1 MTTAIIGV
9 GNLGKALARHLVNG
23 GEPVVLAARDAAD
36 ATAVA
41 DELGPRATAASIGKA
56 IDTADTVILAVWLDA
71 IREVIAD
78 HSAALS
84 GKVVIDPSNPVAF
97 NDKGEVSRTLPDGV
111 SAASVISGLLPPD
124 AHYVKAFGTI
134 AATSM
139 AAEANRSPRKV
150 TLFYATD
157 DAAAAATAE
166 RLISTAGFEPVKA
179 GGLKSALRIE
189 MGGELHQYGGLNG
202 QLLDIDQ
209 AKAAVTAG
217 GR

>member
-9 GNLGKALARHLVNG
+9 GNLGKAVARHLVDG

-41 DELGPRATAASIGKA
+41 DELGSRATAASIGKA

-97 NDKGEVSRTLPDGV
+97 NDKGEVSRTLPEGV
-111 SAASVISGLLPPD
+111 SSGSVIAGLLPPD
-124 AHYVKAFGTI
+124 AHYVKAFGSI
-134 AATSM
+134 GAQSLAAS
-139 AAEANRSPRKV
+139 ANRSPRRAV
-150 TLFYATD
+150 LFYATD
-157 DAAAAATAE
+157 DTRADASVQ
-166 RLISTAGFEPVKA
+166 RLISATGFDAVRA
-179 GGLKSALRIE
+179 GGL
-189 MGGELHQYGGLNG
+189 Q
-202 QLLDIDQ
+202 D
-209 AKAAVTAG
+209 AA
-217 GR
+217 

>member
-1 MTTAIIGV
+1 MPSGGLTTTIGPCQREPEEAGEHHTTTHQEKSNRTAALTDGGEAMTTAIIGV

-41 DELGPRATAASIGKA
+41 DELGPRATAASIRKA

-78 HSAALS
+78 HGAALS

-111 SAASVISGLLPPD
+111 SAASVISGLLPED

-139 AAEANRSPRKV
+139 AAEANRSPRKA
-150 TLFYATD
+150 TL
-157 DAAAAATAE
+157 
-166 RLISTAGFEPVKA
+166 
-179 GGLKSALRIE
+179 
-189 MGGELHQYGGLNG
+189 
-202 QLLDIDQ
+202 
-209 AKAAVTAG
+209 
-217 GR
+217 